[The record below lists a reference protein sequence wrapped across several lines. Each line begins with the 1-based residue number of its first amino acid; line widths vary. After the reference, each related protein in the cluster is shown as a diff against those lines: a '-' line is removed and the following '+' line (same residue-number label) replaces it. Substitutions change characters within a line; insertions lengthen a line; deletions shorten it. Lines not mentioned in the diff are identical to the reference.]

1 MTESFLRKAFTLTAV
16 ILSLI
21 ALSTAAS
28 WCSMASEFTFDVKDY
43 INSLSS
49 EAAAS
54 SMIIFFFLYEAA
66 VFGIMFTAETAITA
80 AVWGILGF
88 NSINKYTII
97 EEPEYKKSLKVFK
110 ISSTATLA
118 AALIIMIIRAVI
130 LKSGVPFL
138 ALLLCWQN
146 SLFMWVFYVRRLKK
160 RCFPEKNH

>member
-28 WCSMASEFTFDVKDY
+28 WCSMVSEFVFD
-43 INSLSS
+43 IE
-49 EAAAS
+49 EADIDFAFS
-54 SMIIFFFLYEAA
+54 FFLLYEAA

-80 AVWGILGF
+80 AVWGILGH

-97 EEPEYKKSLKVFK
+97 EEPELKKSLKVFK
-110 ISSTATLA
+110 ISTAATIA

-146 SLFMWVFYVRRLKK
+146 PLFMRVFYVRKLKK
-160 RCFPEKNH
+160 RCFPEKNSQ